1 MLLLSVN
8 LETRGCSSSCCK
20 NQHPLNSS
28 HPNLPAQNEQRSPA
42 NFESSQKTNYAVVI
56 RLLSIWYLGQP
67 TGETGPPQ
75 RAPATSWPLAS
86 SKLRHSTGRLK
97 TEIGRLPRPQERKN
111 KQQRTQKYCFSIFCD
126 RYYIIYH
133 HQKMF

>member
-42 NFESSQKTNYAVVI
+42 NLESSQKTNYAVVI

-97 TEIGRLPRPQERKN
+97 TEIGRLPRPQEKE
-111 KQQRTQKYCFSIFCD
+111 KQTTENPEILFFNIL
-126 RYYIIYH
+126 
-133 HQKMF
+133 